1 MTSNTPLSEEL
12 FITDNVI
19 VGMGEVPAMRTPS
32 GLCWILPGNEVT
44 YNKEE
49 AVEVATR
56 LDRIIRANL
65 SKYKRTLFR

>member
-19 VGMGEVPAMRTPS
+19 VGMGEVPAMRTDR
-32 GLCWILPGNEVT
+32 GLCWVLPGNGVT
-44 YNKEE
+44 YNKDE
-49 AVEVATR
+49 AIEVATR

-65 SKYKRTLFR
+65 KKYKRTLFR